1 MAGRITLEI
10 GATLV
15 LTILLAWGIF
25 GLFALTDSAD
35 PVGTFLDQ
43 VPRVLFGL
51 LGIALGLWA
60 ILLVIGSIAHR
71 YRAAGWRIGTHIVSL
86 VVALVINVGVLAIV
100 TVASSGGGG
109 WELLLVGIAV
119 GAGAVLLVSGVVAVL
134 VVELAILR
142 PRTIRRSAPPVQT

>member
-1 MAGRITLEI
+1 MAGRVTLEV

-15 LTILLAWGIF
+15 LTILLAWGVF
-25 GLFALTDSAD
+25 GLFALTDSGD

-51 LGIALGLWA
+51 MGIALGLWA
-60 ILLVIGSIAHR
+60 IMLIIGSIAHR
-71 YRAAGWRIGTHIVSL
+71 YRAVGWRIGTHILSL
-86 VVALVINVGVLAIV
+86 VIAVIINVGVLAIV
-100 TVASSGGGG
+100 TMASSGGGG

-119 GAGAVLLVSGVVAVL
+119 AAGAVLLVSGVVAVL

-142 PRTIRRSAPPVQT
+142 PRTITRSTPPVLV

>member
-1 MAGRITLEI
+1 MAGRVALEVLL
-10 GATLV
+10 TLV
-15 LTILLAWGIF
+15 VTVLLAWGVL

-43 VPRVLFGL
+43 VPRILFGL
-51 LGIALGLWA
+51 TGIALGLWA
-60 ILLVIGSIAHR
+60 VMLVIGSIAHR
-71 YRAAGWRIGTHIVSL
+71 YRAVGWRIGTHIVSL
-86 VVALVINVGVLAIV
+86 LVALIVNVGVLTIV

-119 GAGAVLLVSGVVAVL
+119 GAGAVLLLCGVVAVL

-142 PRTIRRSAPPVQT
+142 PRTITRSAPPV

>member
-1 MAGRITLEI
+1 MAGRVTLEV
-10 GATLV
+10 GVTLL
-15 LTILLAWGIF
+15 LTILLAWSIF
-25 GLFALTDSAD
+25 GLVALTDSGD

-51 LGIALGLWA
+51 LGIALVLWA
-60 ILLVIGSIAHR
+60 IMLIIGSIAHR
-71 YRAAGWRIGTHIVSL
+71 YRAVGWRIGTHILSL
-86 VVALVINVGVLAIV
+86 VVAVIINVGVLAIV

-119 GAGAVLLVSGVVAVL
+119 AAGAVLLVSGVVAVL

-142 PRTIRRSAPPVQT
+142 PRTIPRSVPPVQV